1 MPNKPIITGFL
12 EGRGEYDYQAGANSP
27 VNRVVLKENSNWKD
41 IKIDNEIQVVGYGT
55 LTSYDT
61 LMCVSFN
68 GNTDAIEY
76 LLSQQIKL
84 GIVPSWKVQWLRDN
98 GYFKNGQLNFNE
110 RFTAIMGETSEIG
123 AYQYKVADGMRK
135 FGLIPQDMFPMA
147 SNFKDNIDKKFV
159 TQAMYDL
166 GKKFTE
172 LFKINY
178 EWTTPDQTE
187 EFIKYSPLACFGKY
201 GNIAEGEPL
210 DPQNGTNHS
219 MLQIFETSTY
229 REIDDSYWEQ
239 FKKYKK
245 SALQGFMA
253 FYVDSKDYNMFNPQE
268 FINTHDKFIVR
279 NQNSGAYG
287 VIYQKTPMAIT
298 EERAGLFVVDRDV
311 RGLLGKGNELSV
323 SLAES
328 EFNQLDWSKKF

>member
-1 MPNKPIITGFL
+1 MVKPFITGFL

-27 VNRVVLKENSNWKD
+27 VSRVVLKTDGNWKE

-55 LTSYDT
+55 MHQYDT

-68 GNTDAIEY
+68 GTTDGFEY
-76 LLSQQIKL
+76 LISQKIKL
-84 GIVPSWKVQWLRDN
+84 GLVPSWKVQWLRDN

-110 RFTAIMGETSEIG
+110 RFTAIMGETADYG
-123 AYQYKVADGMRK
+123 AYLYKVADGIRK

-147 SNFKDNIDKKFV
+147 DNFYDNIDKKFV
-159 TQAMYDL
+159 TQEMYAL
-166 GKKFTE
+166 GKRFAE

-178 EWTTPDQTE
+178 EWTTPDQTL

-201 GNIAEGEPL
+201 ANIAEGEPL
-210 DPQNGTNHS
+210 DPQNGGNHS
-219 MLQIFETSTY
+219 MLQIAETETY

-245 SALQGFMA
+245 TALQGFMA
-253 FYVDSKDYNMFNPQE
+253 FYVDASDNSMFNTTE
-268 FINTHDKFIVR
+268 FIRTHDKFIVR
-279 NQNSGAYG
+279 NTHTGAYG
-287 VIYQKTPMAIT
+287 VIYQNTPLLIT
-298 EERAGLFVVDRDV
+298 AERAGLFLIDRDV

-323 SLAES
+323 QLADN
-328 EFNQLDWSKKF
+328 EFNKLDWSKKF